1 MIIIES
7 KNKNYTG
14 ITANIPFENGT
25 AKVDNL
31 SDDLRNWFK
40 ELGCKVEEIKEEEIK
55 EEEIK
60 EEKIKEEKIKEEK
73 IKEEKK
79 TKAKPEKGE

>member
-14 ITANIPFENGT
+14 ITANTSFENGI
-25 AKVDNL
+25 AKVDSL
-31 SDDLRNWFK
+31 SDYLRKWFK
-40 ELGCKVEEIKEEEIK
+40 DLGCTIEE
-55 EEEIK
+55 
-60 EEKIKEEKIKEEK
+60 

-79 TKAKPEKGE
+79 TKAKLEKGE

>member
-40 ELGCKVEEIKEEEIK
+40 ELGCKVEEIKD
-55 EEEIK
+55 
-60 EEKIKEEKIKEEK
+60 
-73 IKEEKK
+73 EKK
-79 TKAKPEKGE
+79 TKTKAKLEKGE